1 AFIQPEKFLSAQAY
15 IGAEHSSKAFSDVFP
30 LWMDVLSNNPIVVL
44 NALLVFFVP
53 FIFKKHSVLAFSL
66 IFSNLVSA
74 IYIYKARLWI
84 TDTYLLPVFLF
95 SFLNVAYFFSEF
107 IFDKL
112 SKTFNLIKVVI
123 LVIILLILG
132 NNMAFS
138 VYKQQSRYFKEELR
152 TKNLS
157 WNFLDK
163 VNQDI
168 KVAYSPNVAMPDKL
182 KKTGCHAWQG
192 CNDIDSLTKYSP
204 DLVVMS
210 PDYPHYNRSDYERFV
225 RENGY
230 NLVEV
235 FDKEPIKRTVCS
247 IPNYNEQRLY
257 ILSVLDVF
265 NSTINCV
272 NAYLEMLDDYK
283 NNRVIDGEKILI
295 YAKPE

>member
-1 AFIQPEKFLSAQAY
+1 
-15 IGAEHSSKAFSDVFP
+15 
-30 LWMDVLSNNPIVVL
+30 
-44 NALLVFFVP
+44 
-53 FIFKKHSVLAFSL
+53 
-66 IFSNLVSA
+66 
-74 IYIYKARLWI
+74 
-84 TDTYLLPVFLF
+84 
-95 SFLNVAYFFSEF
+95 
-107 IFDKL
+107 
-112 SKTFNLIKVVI
+112 
-123 LVIILLILG
+123 
-132 NNMAFS
+132 MAFS

-257 ILSVLDVF
+257 ILSVLDIF

>member
-1 AFIQPEKFLSAQAY
+1 
-15 IGAEHSSKAFSDVFP
+15 
-30 LWMDVLSNNPIVVL
+30 M
-44 NALLVFFVP
+44 P

-210 PDYPHYNRSDYERFV
+210 PDYPTIIALIMSDLFV
-225 RENGY
+225 RMA
-230 NLVEV
+230 
-235 FDKEPIKRTVCS
+235 I
-247 IPNYNEQRLY
+247 I
-257 ILSVLDVF
+257 
-265 NSTINCV
+265 
-272 NAYLEMLDDYK
+272 
-283 NNRVIDGEKILI
+283 
-295 YAKPE
+295 